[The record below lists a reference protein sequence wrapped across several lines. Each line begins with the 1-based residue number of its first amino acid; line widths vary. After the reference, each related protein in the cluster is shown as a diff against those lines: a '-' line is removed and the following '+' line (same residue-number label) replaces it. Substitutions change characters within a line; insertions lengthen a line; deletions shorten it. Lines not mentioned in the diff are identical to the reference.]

1 MKRFVFALT
10 GLCLLLAA
18 TIDVQAAKK
27 SAEKAPEWSVKAYDG
42 GETLSGDDYDSSN
55 VLLIFYR
62 GVTCVHCMEQLSG
75 IARNADEFEKR
86 NIEIVAISHDLP
98 SRSTVER
105 IRDRNN
111 IKFPMATD
119 PRLSTF
125 EDFDCLEGRR
135 QMHGLIL
142 INPKGRIVWKSV
154 TEGAITNV
162 DSILSKIDDALS
174 QKVSAR

>member
-1 MKRFVFALT
+1 MKRFAIALT

-18 TIDVQAAKK
+18 TVDLQAAKK
-27 SAEKAPEWSVKAYDG
+27 SAAEKAPEWSVESYTG
-42 GETLSGDDYDSSN
+42 GTLSGEDYDSN

-75 IARNADEFEKR
+75 IARNAEKFEKR

-98 SRSTVER
+98 NRSTVDR

-111 IKFPMATD
+111 IKFSMGTD

-125 EDFDCLEGRR
+125 EDFNCLDGRR
-135 QMHGLIL
+135 QMHGLVL
-142 INPKGRIVWKSV
+142 INPKGHIVWKSV